1 LIGIR
6 TTRGRVFTGSGSITK
21 DFTPKLRLGAELFG
35 AVISNFQLSKG
46 QLATQIGGN
55 YMLSKRF
62 TLAFGVIG
70 GRFVA
75 SPRLGG
81 LIGFAYDFK

>member
-1 LIGIR
+1 M
-6 TTRGRVFTGSGSITK
+6 
-21 DFTPKLRLGAELFG
+21 
-35 AVISNFQLSKG
+35 ISNFQLSKG